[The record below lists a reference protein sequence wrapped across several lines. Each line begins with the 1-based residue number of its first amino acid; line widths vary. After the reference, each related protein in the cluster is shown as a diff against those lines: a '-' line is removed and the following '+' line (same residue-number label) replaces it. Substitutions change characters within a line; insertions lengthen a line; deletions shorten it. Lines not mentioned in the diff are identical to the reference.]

1 MRFGA
6 FFFPPTSRDS
16 RLRRREGAGVHNE
29 KKKKS
34 TRLPAETL
42 CNQNNNSNNKQIHPK
57 LFKKFLSR
65 THADKSRINKH

>member
-1 MRFGA
+1 VIRGFV
-6 FFFPPTSRDS
+6 
-16 RLRRREGAGVHNE
+16 EGRALVYITK

-42 CNQNNNSNNKQIHPK
+42 CNQNNNSNNKHIHPK